1 VATKVTSITG
11 YSREEFYEPF
21 LRFLYEQ
28 GDLQH
33 FNLLILEDKSRKP
46 DTILFRSPN
55 LTRDS
60 TIELRP
66 AAKGFDIYV
75 EVRTT
80 AIMGWSKAFSLGVF
94 RPEAQIAAV
103 IAKAASRA
111 KAELAGTPKAKTAE
125 ANFCIKCG
133 VSLPLGAIYC
143 PKCGSKQT

>member
-1 VATKVTSITG
+1 MATKVMSITG

-28 GDLQH
+28 GDSQH

-46 DTILFRSPN
+46 DTILFKSPN
-55 LTRDS
+55 LTKDS

-66 AAKGFDIYV
+66 AAQGFDIYV

-80 AIMGWSKAFSLGVF
+80 TMMGWSRAMSLGVIK
-94 RPEAQIAAV
+94 PEAQIAAV

-111 KAELAGTPKAKTAE
+111 EAELAGTQKTKTAE
-125 ANFCIKCG
+125 ADFCTKCG
-133 VSLPLGAIYC
+133 VSLPSGAIYC